1 MGLGDKIENAGQDAS
16 GRLKEAAGAVTG
28 NEDLKAEGK
37 LDQVAASAKDAVE
50 DVKDKIGEG
59 IDALKDKFSKD

>member
-37 LDQVAASAKDAVE
+37 LDQVAASAKDAV
-50 DVKDKIGEG
+50 
-59 IDALKDKFSKD
+59 